1 MTNLMYVIF
10 VVLAFVLLVAFFN
23 TTFGKQL
30 LVKLKG
36 RTDEVMRQDASTLEG
51 AKDYYN
57 VAIREK
63 EDF

>member
-51 AKDYYN
+51 A
-57 VAIREK
+57 
-63 EDF
+63 

>member
-36 RTDEVMRQDASTLEG
+36 I
-51 AKDYYN
+51 
-57 VAIREK
+57 IRK
-63 EDF
+63 ELKEPRLQLRVPGWQREAHRRKK